1 MTCRSLSITRE
12 ERETPSGYTTSYTI
26 FLRGS
31 TTIQNS
37 TGNDPTVFRPV
48 VLIHLLG
55 GGFHCGVGLLALL
68 LLGYRIKRPPIPS
81 DSSKRTLLH
90 GAAIF
95 CLHPCYAKVGEE
107 QHKRMAVS
115 VLPFLTEATV
125 AGMGLASRLSSP
137 HFSRSFAHSIQM
149 PGRFNEVDSFGR
161 EIVPN
166 GEAFPMEERNTESA
180 YPNEEDYQRR
190 EDRDRRAYR
199 SFSHSRSRSRS
210 YSWSHSYRRRH
221 ERKAWEVPFNPLALA
236 HEGDRDRSST
246 RHRHKHRH
254 HHHHHHHH
262 SSDSEGYREFSAPK
276 NTPADQKERW
286 GHELY
291 IEKVRAAKW
300 ESRLGDPESRARAG
314 TSRVEL

>member
-125 AGMGLASRLSSP
+125 AGMGLASRLPSP
-137 HFSRSFAHSIQM
+137 HFSRSFALSRPFYSNARTIQRGGQLREGNRSKRRGISDGGKEYRICISQR
-149 PGRFNEVDSFGR
+149 GRLPV
-161 EIVPN
+161 
-166 GEAFPMEERNTESA
+166 
-180 YPNEEDYQRR
+180 
-190 EDRDRRAYR
+190 
-199 SFSHSRSRSRS
+199 
-210 YSWSHSYRRRH
+210 
-221 ERKAWEVPFNPLALA
+221 
-236 HEGDRDRSST
+236 
-246 RHRHKHRH
+246 
-254 HHHHHHHH
+254 
-262 SSDSEGYREFSAPK
+262 
-276 NTPADQKERW
+276 
-286 GHELY
+286 
-291 IEKVRAAKW
+291 
-300 ESRLGDPESRARAG
+300 
-314 TSRVEL
+314 